1 MARKRLPPEL
11 DEQLL
16 ESSAWDPRA
25 QPVDPFVAWLD
36 QRLVEHRARRLWRR
50 WLFGGAAAAA
60 LVATLLWW
68 LVFGVDPTSS
78 THSEPVDE
86 ASNEIVAVPAPAA
99 TLGTQAALE
108 STEAPTGAPADLAL
122 TESR

>member
-11 DEQLL
+11 DERLL

-50 WLFGGAAAAA
+50 WLFGGAAAA
-60 LVATLLWW
+60 LVATLVWW
-68 LVFGVDPTSS
+68 LVLAADPTSS
-78 THSEPVDE
+78 TQADPPDGARS
-86 ASNEIVAVPAPAA
+86 EIVAAPEPAA
-99 TLGTQAALE
+99 TPGTQAALE
-108 STEAPTGAPADLAL
+108 STEAPNGAPADVAL